1 MIITADHKHNFRES
15 TIKDY
20 EVCIECG
27 SYHSTAQDSPELL
40 YCEEEY
46 WCYENKRSKFEEQI
60 LNLNEQEGTGISKVD
75 IVLKY
80 IPEHTQTVLEGG
92 CAPGELLRRL
102 TEKGYDAFGI
112 EPSVRY
118 LEPILRQAP
127 KAKVIHGFFPEVFK
141 GELKE
146 MFDCLIFMD
155 CFEHIDDTDGFIDA
169 AYKLLKPNGAL
180 ICMSPI
186 ILEDGLYRERDFI
199 AREHS
204 WIYTKSFLDSHLKRW
219 FKEVK
224 WDRWINGHELFISCK

>member
-1 MIITADHKHNFRES
+1 MQHKHNFIPSHKE
-15 TIKDY
+15 DY

-27 SYHSTAQDSPELL
+27 SYHSTAQIDPYIL
-40 YCEEEY
+40 YEQQPYWGYEY
-46 WCYENKRSKFEEQI
+46 GHSKFEEQI
-60 LNLNEQEGTGISKVD
+60 KNLNEEEGTGISKID

-80 IPEHTQTVLEGG
+80 VPEHTQTVLEGG

-102 TEKGYDAFGI
+102 SEIGYEAIGI
-112 EPSVRY
+112 EPSDRY
-118 LEPILRQAP
+118 IQPILTQAP

-141 GELKE
+141 GEYKE
-146 MFDCLIFMD
+146 MFGCLIFMD

-169 AYKLLKPNGAL
+169 AYKLLNPNGAL

-186 ILEDGLYRERDFI
+186 IFEDGLFRGRDFT

-204 WIYTKSFLDSHLKRW
+204 WIYSKSFLDTHLKNW

-224 WDRWINGHELFISCK
+224 WDRWVNGHEIFCAIK